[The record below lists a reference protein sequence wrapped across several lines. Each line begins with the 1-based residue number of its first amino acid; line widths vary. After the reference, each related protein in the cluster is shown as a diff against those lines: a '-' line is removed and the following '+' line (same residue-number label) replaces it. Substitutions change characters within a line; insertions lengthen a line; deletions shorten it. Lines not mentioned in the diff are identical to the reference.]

1 MQENMMDKGMMM
13 DADTQKRM
21 DQMHKQMDEMTQHGV
36 APKKK

>member
-1 MQENMMDKGMMM
+1 MM

-21 DQMHKQMDEMTQHGV
+21 DQMRKQMDEMTRDY

>member
-1 MQENMMDKGMMM
+1 MM

-21 DQMHKQMDEMTQHGV
+21 DQMRKQMDEMTHGD